1 MKEKMKKTILSVI
14 ILLGAFSASAQEVLV
29 TVSPTQPV
37 LPPQAMMYLDNPS
50 KFFNIR
56 ITNLTNK
63 VQNIY
68 LGLDLKQVIPD
79 NQMSMKTPANRIP
92 QRPLTIE
99 GHQTKI
105 LTRAEA
111 RQMFAHLF
119 LDEVSMSGGVLTDYT
134 NGIMALLPE
143 GTYMGH
149 ITAYRYDPSLKT
161 PYVLNNPNSGFCQF
175 QICYRAQAPQFLTP
189 SYLLHPSAGL
199 LPRRFELALL
209 DEDNPQFTWTVPAM
223 NCNTIR
229 QYKYTLKIVRLMEGQ
244 THEDAL
250 NYNPIV
256 FQRAG
261 LLVPSCR
268 IPAPIMRTMFDKESH
283 YVAQV
288 TAEARDGSLEKN
300 FVMIENEGKCE
311 PLTFRLKNEKDNADL
326 KPLFGGSKDNEEEQ
340 KSEETEEGKEVSE

>member
-1 MKEKMKKTILSVI
+1 MKEKIMKTILSLVM
-14 ILLGAFSASAQEVLV
+14 LFAAYHASAQEILV

-79 NQMSMKTPANRIP
+79 NRMSMKTPANRFP
-92 QRPLTIE
+92 QHPLTLNPN
-99 GHQTKI
+99 QTKI

-119 LDEVSMSGGVLTDYT
+119 LNEISLSGGVLTDYT

-149 ITAYRYDPSLKT
+149 ITAYRYDPSLRT

-189 SYLLHPSAGL
+189 TYLLHPSAGL
-199 LPRRFELALL
+199 LPGRFEIALL
-209 DEDNPQFTWTVPAM
+209 DADNPQFTWTEPAM

-229 QYKYTLKIVRLMEGQ
+229 RYKYSIKSVRLMEGQ

-250 NYNPIV
+250 AYNPIV
-256 FQRAG
+256 FQRGG

-268 IPAPIMRTMFDKESH
+268 ILAPIMRTMFDTESH

-288 TAEARDGSLEKN
+288 TAEARDGNLEKN

-311 PLTFRLKNEKDNADL
+311 PLTFRLKKEEDKSNL
-326 KPLFGGSKDNEEEQ
+326 KPLFGGSKEDG
-340 KSEETEEGKEVSE
+340 ETSDEKEGKEVEE

>member
-1 MKEKMKKTILSVI
+1 MKEKTKKMILSFVMLI
-14 ILLGAFSASAQEVLV
+14 TVSSAMGQEILV

-79 NQMSMKTPANRIP
+79 NRMSMKTPANRMP
-92 QRPLTIE
+92 QRPLTLNPN
-99 GHQTKI
+99 QTKI

-119 LDEVSMSGGVLTDYT
+119 LNEVSLSGGVLTDYT

-189 SYLLHPSAGL
+189 TYLLHPSKGL
-199 LPRRFELALL
+199 LPGRFELALL
-209 DEDNPQFTWTVPAM
+209 DEDNPQFTWTEPAM
-223 NCNTIR
+223 NCNTVR
-229 QYKYTLKIVRLMEGQ
+229 RYKYTLKIVRLMEGQ

-256 FQRAG
+256 FQRGG

-288 TAEARDGSLEKN
+288 TAEARDGNLEKN

-311 PLTFRLKNEKDNADL
+311 PLTFRLRNDSDKTKL
-326 KPLFGGSKDNEEEQ
+326 KPLIGGSDEEEET
-340 KSEETEEGKEVSE
+340 KSDDTEEGKEVKE